1 MSMQRLLV
9 AAALG
14 IYGTVSMAQENPTM
28 KVTDKYVVHRTEVPQ
43 LIVRSWERN
52 GEFTSAWPGEKKEV
66 PYDAAEIHLRRFAYP
81 GIDIREIFLPTDT
94 RTSNHQG
101 YEDIVFYQLDGER
114 VQFVE
119 GASRHTSPGDVAF
132 HPSGAY
138 HYTVQI
144 TGGTFVEFALQRPKI
159 EGHAIWIPQFDV
171 RLLDTAEWMENGK
184 LVVAQTKALAA
195 APAAA
200 SKYKVR
206 AFYVPGYRFLE
217 YHLPKGAKLPERAS
231 VTDDLFYVVQGALK
245 VSVGGTKAEVV
256 SGDTMRA
263 PAGKPYSFEAS
274 EGTVLTMIHIP
285 PVTAI
290 AEKKGPG

>member
-1 MSMQRLLV
+1 MLRVAHLVGLARLGDRAGEEALALALARHRAARVALV
-9 AAALG
+9 A
-14 IYGTVSMAQENPTM
+14 P
-28 KVTDKYVVHRTEVPQ
+28 
-43 LIVRSWERN
+43 
-52 GEFTSAWPGEKKEV
+52 
-66 PYDAAEIHLRRFAYP
+66 
-81 GIDIREIFLPTDT
+81 
-94 RTSNHQG
+94 
-101 YEDIVFYQLDGER
+101 
-114 VQFVE
+114 
-119 GASRHTSPGDVAF
+119 VA
-132 HPSGAY
+132 PL
-138 HYTVQI
+138 
-144 TGGTFVEFALQRPKI
+144 VEFALQRPKI
-159 EGHAIWIPQFDV
+159 EGHAIWIPQLDV

-184 LVVAQTKALAA
+184 LVVAQTKALAS

-206 AFYVPGYRFLE
+206 TFYVPGYRFLE
-217 YHLPKGAKLPERAS
+217 YHLPKGVKLPERAS

-245 VSVGGTKAEVV
+245 VSIGGTKAEVV